1 MPGAEKDVAAL
12 FRLVDSRVSNWIF
25 SQEEA
30 EGIFLAAAGIT
41 RHVSLRTTLG
51 LSAEFLRLMDRF
63 SKGTDYFIRQHFV
76 NIARNS
82 LRINNADSFDC
93 CTLSSLKT
101 LFGPHMYASDELVRI
116 LAVIAD
122 IEKPMNPR
130 WNNFQK
136 FAYLHS
142 RITSTIQYNDSYR
155 DGLNISV
162 PPYGC
167 MKTCYDDNSMRG
179 LLTGSTICL
188 GYCLILGELLL
199 RQGIE
204 NHINMHNHAFS
215 IIKIDGKYFVL
226 DPTQSAALL
235 RYYGDFDR
243 LYNGYENVDEFL
255 AYKDHRFEMSLFP
268 DRENPEFFMFDG
280 DLYRD
285 TLKHVLK
292 IRWLDM
298 MSHCVR
304 YGGKTAYYAQIG
316 TIEINGSEYIQYLY
330 QDSDDERAMP
340 VLVHSKANLSSFLA
354 AIDSKDY
361 DPEHKRLNLE
371 IFDPANVDDS
381 LRHYNVDL
389 GAVYRIVKTGD
400 PENRLDI
407 RRFPSDTSKISS
419 LTFAFRRKDGTL
431 IIAIPRSIKVVPA
444 GGKEF
449 VLRGYRVFVRGSR
462 NNAIAYRG
470 YSVCT
475 ETDLSEV
482 RGWPEKEFVANV
494 LFGEESLI
502 QAARERRG
510 YAGAMRPSG
519 GGLEVA
525 MNPVLCEF
533 FSSMDYPDIFQM
545 PC

>member
-1 MPGAEKDVAAL
+1 MPGAERDVGAL

-25 SQEEA
+25 SLEEA
-30 EGIFLAAAGIT
+30 EGIFLAAAGIA

-63 SKGTDYFIRQHFV
+63 NKGTDYFIHQNFV
-76 NIARNS
+76 NIARNN
-82 LRINNADSFDC
+82 LRTNGADDFDC
-93 CTLSSLKT
+93 FSISSLKT
-101 LFGPHMYASDELVRI
+101 MYGPHMYSSDELVRI

-122 IEKPMNPR
+122 IEKAMNPR
-130 WNNFQK
+130 WNSFQK
-136 FAYLHS
+136 LAYLHN
-142 RITSTIQYNDSYR
+142 RITSTIQYNDSYK
-155 DGLNISV
+155 DGLNTSV

-167 MKTCYDDNSMRG
+167 MKTTYDDNSLRG
-179 LLTGSTICL
+179 LLSGSTICL
-188 GYCLILGELLL
+188 GYCLILGELLS

-204 NHINMHNHAFS
+204 NHINMQNHAFS

-243 LYNGYENVDEFL
+243 LYNGYENVGEFL
-255 AYKDHRFEMSLFP
+255 AYRNHRFEMSLFP
-268 DRENPEFFMFDG
+268 DRENPEFFMLNG

-292 IRWLDM
+292 IRWFDM
-298 MSHCVR
+298 MSHR
-304 YGGKTAYYAQIG
+304 IGYGSKQAYYAQIG
-316 TIEINGSEYIQYLY
+316 TIDINGSEYIQYLY
-330 QDSDDERAMP
+330 QDSDDEMAIP
-340 VLVHSKANLSSFLA
+340 VLVHSKVNLSSFLA

-361 DPEHKRLNLE
+361 DPEHKNLNLE
-371 IFDPANVDDS
+371 IFDPVNVENS
-381 LRHYNVDL
+381 ILHFNGDL
-389 GAVYRIVKTGD
+389 GAVYRIVKTGS
-400 PENRLDI
+400 PEDHLDI
-407 RRFPSDTSKISS
+407 RRFPADTSKISGLMFS
-419 LTFAFRRKDGTL
+419 FRRKDGTL
-431 IIAIPRSIKVVPA
+431 MIAIPRSIKVVPA
-444 GGKEF
+444 DGKEY

-475 ETDLSEV
+475 ETDLSEINS
-482 RGWPEKEFVANV
+482 GSKKEFVANI

-502 QAARERRG
+502 QAARDRRG
-510 YAGAMRPSG
+510 YAGAMRPTDG
-519 GGLEVA
+519 GFEVA
-525 MNPVLCEF
+525 MNPELCEF